1 MVSKF
6 NKLFNKPA
14 PSRDINIDKDIIL
27 YLEDISVSFDGF
39 KAIDSLNLYASKN
52 QLQCIIGPNGAGKTT
67 MMDIVTGKTK
77 PDSGTAWFGQNFN
90 LLEHSEDE
98 IARAGIGRK
107 FQKPTVFENL
117 TISENLELAMDGD
130 KRVIQTLFAK
140 LSKEQIESIEVVLDK
155 IGLFLEKDKLAGL
168 LSHGQKQWLEIGMLI
183 IQNVQLLLIDE
194 PAAGMTHQEME
205 KTASLLQSLKE
216 NHTVIV
222 VEHDMDFVRSLNCS
236 VIVMHQGKVLAEGT
250 MDQVQNNKKV
260 VEVYL
265 GEHE

>member
-1 MVSKF
+1 
-6 NKLFNKPA
+6 
-14 PSRDINIDKDIIL
+14 
-27 YLEDISVSFDGF
+27 
-39 KAIDSLNLYASKN
+39 
-52 QLQCIIGPNGAGKTT
+52 
-67 MMDIVTGKTK
+67 
-77 PDSGTAWFGQNFN
+77 
-90 LLEHSEDE
+90 
-98 IARAGIGRK
+98 
-107 FQKPTVFENL
+107 
-117 TISENLELAMDGD
+117 MDGD

-155 IGLFLEKDKLAGL
+155 IGLFSEKDKLAGL

-183 IQNVQLLLIDE
+183 IQNAQLLLIDE

-222 VEHDMDFVRSLNCS
+222 VEHDMDFVRSLNS
-236 VIVMHQGKVLAEGT
+236 PVIVMHQGKVLAEGT

-265 GEHE
+265 GEH

>member
-1 MVSKF
+1 MVNKF

-117 TISENLELAMDGD
+117 TIFENLELAMDGD

-140 LSKEQIESIEVVLDK
+140 LSKEQIDNKTFDIVN
-155 IGLFLEKDKLAGL
+155 AGL
-168 LSHGQKQWLEIGMLI
+168 H
-183 IQNVQLLLIDE
+183 
-194 PAAGMTHQEME
+194 
-205 KTASLLQSLKE
+205 
-216 NHTVIV
+216 
-222 VEHDMDFVRSLNCS
+222 
-236 VIVMHQGKVLAEGT
+236 
-250 MDQVQNNKKV
+250 
-260 VEVYL
+260 
-265 GEHE
+265 

>member
-1 MVSKF
+1 MKKYILDKVSLTIQGKS
-6 NKLFNKPA
+6 LV
-14 PSRDINIDKDIIL
+14 KDI
-27 YLEDISVSFDGF
+27 
-39 KAIDSLNLYASKN
+39 SLTVNPGEVVGPL
-52 QLQCIIGPNGAGKTT
+52 GPNGAGKTT

-107 FQKPTVFENL
+107 FQIPTVFENL

-155 IGLFLEKDKLAGL
+155 IGLFSEKDKLAGL

-183 IQNVQLLLIDE
+183 IQNAQLLLIDE

-222 VEHDMDFVRSLNCS
+222 VEHDMDFVRSLNS
-236 VIVMHQGKVLAEGT
+236 PVIVMHQGKVLAEGT
-250 MDQVQNNKKV
+250 MDQVQNNNKV

-265 GEHE
+265 GEH